1 MTGPTDPTS
10 KPPEDPAP
18 YELEPVAPAP
28 TPAPPPVRPSQ
39 PASNAASVPAKG
51 NLNKDGVLTGF
62 DEDADFDRDPEVD
75 RALGKKHAKSKHASS
90 SEPEE
95 SKPSGPVF
103 ITPGLGNAKVW
114 SIVGGVLLISA
125 VVAAAMT
132 NTNRFA
138 SAFLTLY
145 SGILHTG
152 TGLIAV
158 YFAARIDSRKV
169 GDLELAAGRIATAVG
184 AFLLLFNLNINLA
197 GTTKWEELILATLA
211 YAGIIAGLFRLW
223 GRSLGLLLS
232 AHFALWVVFQIGMQ
246 LSAWASAAPVVSSGA
261 PR

>member
-10 KPPEDPAP
+10 TPPQDPAP
-18 YELEPVAPAP
+18 YELEPVAPP
-28 TPAPPPVRPSQ
+28 PNPAPAPARPFLAPP
-39 PASNAASVPAKG
+39 VPAKG
-51 NLNKDGVLTGF
+51 NLEKDGVLSGF
-62 DEDADFDRDPEVD
+62 DDDADFDRDPEVD
-75 RALGKKHAKSKHASS
+75 RALGKKHPRSKDAPSS
-90 SEPEE
+90 QPAAAQ
-95 SKPSGPVF
+95 PVGPVF

-246 LSAWASAAPVVSSGA
+246 LSAWASAVPAVSSGA